1 MTVGWVAATMRGR
14 ALLRRTAGVAGARAI
29 AAAASWEAA
38 RDLLAGTVAGRGLPP
53 EADRRQARSAASA
66 ATVWQLRVLAGWV
79 PPASTGLVRLAAG
92 PVEITDIEAHLAAL
106 EGGPRHDPVPLGSL
120 GTAWPA
126 VGRTTS
132 AEAARDVLR
141 RSSWGDPG
149 GTDRVSMALGLRV
162 AWLRRIQV
170 VVGRRA
176 APWAGGAL
184 AVVVARER
192 YAFER
197 DISPV
202 TARDV
207 DRALGRQWR
216 AADSIAELA
225 DLLPPSVRWP
235 LTGIDRADDLWRA
248 ERAVVQR
255 VAEQAGH
262 RAVAGGADRA
272 TLTAVLAVLLVDLWR
287 VHAAIDLAGRG
298 PAGGEAFDAVAA

>member
-14 ALLRRTAGVAGARAI
+14 ALLRRTTGVAGARAI
-29 AAAASWEAA
+29 AAAPTWAEARA
-38 RDLLAGTVAGRGLPP
+38 LLAGTVAGRGLPP
-53 EADRRQARSAASA
+53 DADRRRARSAASA

-92 PVEITDIEAHLAAL
+92 PVEIADVEAHLSAL

-126 VGRTTS
+126 VGRATS
-132 AEAARDVLR
+132 AEGVRAVLR

-149 GTDRVSMALGLRV
+149 GRDRITMALGLRV

-170 VVGRRA
+170 AAPRA

-192 YAFER
+192 FAFER
-197 DISPV
+197 EISPV
-202 TARDV
+202 TGRDV

-216 AADSIAELA
+216 GADSLA
-225 DLLPPSVRWP
+225 ALTDRLPRSVRWP
-235 LTGIDRADDLWRA
+235 LSGIDRADDLWRA
-248 ERAVVQR
+248 ERAVLQR
-255 VAEQAGH
+255 VAEQAGD
-262 RAVAGGADRA
+262 RAATGGADRA
-272 TLTAVLAVLLVDLWR
+272 TLTAVLAILLVDLWR

-298 PAGGEAFDAVAA
+298 PTGGEAFDAVAA